1 VEKLPRD
8 LEGDEGLACARR
20 QRQQNTILLGGDR
33 LQDPFDRDVLIVASR
48 MRAALV
54 FGRHHRE
61 AIPPPFGMLTGRVLL
76 GSGP

>member
-1 VEKLPRD
+1 
-8 LEGDEGLACARR
+8 
-20 QRQQNTILLGGDR
+20 

-54 FGRHHRE
+54 FERHHRE